1 MAKGQTKAQLLRKIA
16 QLESINDLLTT
27 EVSYVDKLMRS
38 IGFSGG
44 LMTVKQT
51 AQELLSQENPGQ
63 QKYL

>member
-16 QLESINDLLTT
+16 QLESINDLLTA
-27 EVSYVDKLMRS
+27 EVSYVDQLMRA
-38 IGFSGG
+38 IGFAGG

-51 AQELLSQENPGQ
+51 AQELLNQDNSGQ